1 MAYKIVFAFLKLLSR
16 LPFWVLHVKSYFI
29 YLLLYYV
36 IGYRK
41 KVILNNLAIAF
52 PNQTSKENKKTARKF
67 VHHFA
72 DFLIESLK
80 TLSISEEELQKR
92 YVYKNQHLVQDQIDA
107 GKSIMVVAGHVA
119 NWEWLFYYGRVS
131 GILSWTAY
139 SPLKNPIFDKMMVA
153 NRERYGF
160 KVFPSKKAANKF
172 AQFAAE
178 GKQFVNFLA
187 ADQSPTVNYKYRAKF
202 LGQDVPFFIGAE
214 TYAKKYD
221 LPVFYANVQ
230 KTGRSKYEVKFIPIT
245 LNPQETEQSWITS
258 EYIRLMEENIYQ
270 APENYLWSHRRF
282 KHAQTS
288 KV

>member
-1 MAYKIVFAFLKLLSR
+1 MAYKIVFAFLKLISR
-16 LPFWVLHVKSYFI
+16 LPFWVLHLKADFI

-52 PNQTSKENKKTARKF
+52 PNNTNKENKKTARKF

-80 TLSISEEELQKR
+80 TLSISEQELQKR
-92 YVYKNQHLVQDQIDA
+92 YVFNNSQLIQDQINA

-119 NWEWLFYYGRVS
+119 NWEWMFYYAKVC

-139 SPLKNPIFDKMMVA
+139 SPLKNPIFDKMMVT

-160 KVFPSKKAANKF
+160 KVFPSKKAVNKF
-172 AQFAAE
+172 VQFAAE
-178 GKQFVNFLA
+178 GKQFINFLA
-187 ADQSPTVNYKYRAKF
+187 ADQSPTANYKYRAIF

-214 TYAKKYD
+214 TFAKKYD
-221 LPVFYANVQ
+221 LPVFYANIQ
-230 KTGRSKYEVKFIPIT
+230 KTARSKYEVKFIPIT
-245 LNPQETEQSWITS
+245 MKPQETESSFITS
-258 EYIRLMEENIYQ
+258 EFIRLMEENIYQ
-270 APENYLWSHRRF
+270 APEYYLWSHRRF